1 MKLTLEQLIAARNAL
16 ESPFEKITMV
26 DLLEEF
32 TDLREAAESL
42 KLDIRDALLRDDI
55 RRERETKLDKISD
68 LFNVYNSLIE
78 DEEEYLDWYH
88 LMDEMDDPDDLI
100 ESLTEEI
107 AKLKNS
113 K

>member
-55 RRERETKLDKISD
+55 RRERETKMEKIGD
-68 LFNVYNSLIE
+68 LFNIYNSLIE
-78 DEEEYLDWYH
+78 DEEEHLDWYH
-88 LMDEMDDPDDLI
+88 LMDVMDNEDEVI

-107 AKLKNS
+107 AKLTRG
-113 K
+113 